1 MSETSVL
8 IAAVIAAA
16 LLGYMLARARGRE
29 GAVDQG
35 RLTIESRP
43 TTSTTKLSDVQSPS
57 SVADAVESAV
67 ASLPEPEAPAP
78 QPGIH
83 FSIRTNVKLILKVPN
98 QEVAEA
104 VAERERAK
112 GMTVVITPPDAT
124 DQNWRVTSTT

>member
-1 MSETSVL
+1 MSETSIL
-8 IAAVIAAA
+8 IAAVVAAA
-16 LLGYMLARARGRE
+16 LLGYTLARARGRE
-29 GAVDQG
+29 SVGQG
-35 RLTIESRP
+35 RLTIESQP
-43 TTSTTKLSDVQSPS
+43 TTTTTKLSDAQSPS
-57 SVADAVESAV
+57 AVADAVESAL

-112 GMTVVITPPDAT
+112 GMTVVITPPDAA
-124 DQNWRVTSTT
+124 DQNWRVTSTK